1 MTIRNSVN
9 IIAAAIFLLVLF
21 LVGTSVKVSTDL
33 TQLLN
38 FVTGPAWDT
47 ADGAMEGTIGLQQQI
62 IAVNALHYEPANA
75 SEHQQLLQQGI
86 AMADEA
92 LNRMMAAKLIQSA
105 SLARLEQLK
114 NQFQQIRNDI
124 VNNPADPALIRQF
137 SQQSQQ
143 LLTFLSELEEEG
155 DSTVEKQFA
164 VRQQLERWSFWL
176 NILGLLLGG
185 AICLVVFWFARRAIL
200 KPLDEV
206 NQNLLELAQGK
217 GDLTSRLNPKR
228 NNEFSQLAQS
238 FNSFVANLQ
247 QLMQQLKHSNSA
259 LVDNS
264 GHIFQAI
271 DSVVQSGEIQQ
282 RETTVVATAIEEM
295 TYVLAQLAEHAAS
308 ANHNAKESEQAMQ
321 QGVLA
326 VKEAEQ
332 AIARV
337 HQRVADANSQLT
349 TVQQDSLGI
358 TNMLEIIRSIAE
370 QTNLLALNAAI
381 EAARA
386 GESGRGFAVVADE
399 VRSLASRTQA
409 STVEI
414 EQNISKLVSGLHQ
427 TAQLME
433 QVHQESNQVTSKAQV
448 ALDMMARTSTQIAQ
462 MHTLNDQVA
471 HASTEQGQ
479 AITDVSHSMNQIRL
493 HGEETNRQ
501 GSNAIQSLQQLQH
514 HVGTVSTQLGQF
526 RT

>member
-9 IIAAAIFLLVLF
+9 AIAAAILLLVLF
-21 LVGTSVKVSTDL
+21 LVGTSVKISTDL
-33 TQLLN
+33 TDLLT

-62 IAVNALHYEPANA
+62 IALHGMHYEPEKVA
-75 SEHQQLLQQGI
+75 EHQQLLRQGI
-86 AMADEA
+86 EMADEA
-92 LNRMMAAKLIQSA
+92 LGRMMAAKLIQSS
-105 SLARLEQLK
+105 SLAKLEQQK
-114 NQFQQIRNDI
+114 SQFQQIRSEI
-124 VNNPADPALIRQF
+124 AANPSDPALIQQF
-137 SQQSQQ
+137 SQTSQQ
-143 LLTFLSELEEEG
+143 LLDFLSQLEEEG

-164 VRQQLERWSFWL
+164 VQQQLESWSLWL
-176 NILGLLLGG
+176 NVLGLAFGILIGL
-185 AICLVVFWFARRAIL
+185 AVFWFARHVIL

-247 QLMQQLKHSNSA
+247 QLMQQLKQSNAA

-271 DSVVQSGEIQQ
+271 DSVVQSGDIQQ
-282 RETTVVATAIEEM
+282 KETTVVATAIEQM
-295 TYVLAQLAEHAAS
+295 TYVLAQLAEHAVS
-308 ANHNAKESEQAMQ
+308 ANNNAKDSEQAMH
-321 QGVLA
+321 QGVAA
-326 VKEAEQ
+326 VKEAEA

-337 HQRVADANSQLT
+337 HHRVADANSQLT
-349 TVQQDSLGI
+349 TVQQDSQGI
-358 TNMLEIIRSIAE
+358 TKMLEIIRSIAE

-414 EQNISKLVSGLHQ
+414 EQNISKLVSGLHH

-433 QVHQESNQVTSKAQV
+433 QVHQESNQVTSKAQI
-448 ALDMMARTSTQIAQ
+448 ALEMMARTSDQITQ
-462 MHTLNDQVA
+462 MHALNDQVA
-471 HASTEQGQ
+471 QASTEQGQ
-479 AITDVSHSMNQIRL
+479 AITDVSQSMNQIRI

-501 GSNAIQSLQQLQH
+501 GGQAMQNLQHLQQ
-514 HVGTVSTQLGQF
+514 HVSRVEAQLVQF